1 MRVAGVVDNHR
12 LDVTPLF
19 AFADPDQLLP
29 KLGHLDL
36 APPYD
41 SRVLLRPRKFCL
53 LLLDLLPD
61 AVPARSVRIVPSPVR
76 VVWHHPNVLVLWPFL
91 PCITEECSMFPGSPW
106 QVVKRKREFN
116 VGDDGVGCRGS
127 RDGSINL
134 CQSS

>member
-61 AVPARSVRIVPSPVR
+61 AVRHQPGPGVEPEEIRLWHLKPQALVTARSICARVPRMRS
-76 VVWHHPNVLVLWPFL
+76 LSFPFV
-91 PCITEECSMFPGSPW
+91 T
-106 QVVKRKREFN
+106 
-116 VGDDGVGCRGS
+116 
-127 RDGSINL
+127 
-134 CQSS
+134 